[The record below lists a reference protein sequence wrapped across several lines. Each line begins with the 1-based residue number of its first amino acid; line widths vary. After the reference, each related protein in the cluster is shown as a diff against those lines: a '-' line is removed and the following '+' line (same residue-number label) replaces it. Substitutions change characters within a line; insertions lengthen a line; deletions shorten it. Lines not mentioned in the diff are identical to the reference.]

1 MFSRTI
7 QAVSGKHIGNLTMNT
22 TDYLLQNAADN
33 DMVFITP
40 KSRHSYKDLKSA
52 IASLIQSFTS
62 DGVRR
67 GDRVGIL
74 GSNSL
79 FWAASY
85 LSAMKIGAIAV
96 PFATKLPPVELA
108 DQIKQTGC
116 RVVCME
122 KKLFTKYS
130 LSFPKEVK
138 IISEENLE
146 PAHTDFSPS
155 SFQDVDETQD
165 AAWMLTSGTT
175 AKPRITRVTHMN
187 IQSNTDSIIQYLG
200 LTRSDRILS
209 VLPFYYCYGTSLLH
223 THLRVGGSLAL
234 ADSVGFPEKVLDLME
249 ETACTGFA
257 GVPTTFQMYLR
268 NSTFPQRSL
277 PALQKIQQAGGKLMP
292 ALIEELVQSHPN
304 AKVFVMYGQTE
315 ATARLSYL
323 PPDFLKSK
331 LGSIGRGIP
340 GVKLAVL
347 NESGI
352 EVKPDEVGE
361 IVAWGKNISP
371 GYVNE
376 PEASA
381 EKFVNYALRT
391 GDMATVDEDGYIYIV
406 DRKSDFI
413 KSYGN
418 RVSSQEVEACVLEIK
433 DIVSAAAIGV
443 PDPIRGEAIRV
454 FAVRKARSVVTAEE
468 IIQHCMKRLA
478 RYMVPK
484 EIVFIQSLPTNQH
497 GKVVKSE
504 LRKDS

>member
-1 MFSRTI
+1 
-7 QAVSGKHIGNLTMNT
+7 MNT
-22 TDYLLQNAADN
+22 SDYLLQYAAD
-33 DMVFITP
+33 DDFVFIAP
-40 KSRHSYKDLKSA
+40 KARHTYKDLKQAVHTLAQALSS
-52 IASLIQSFTS
+52 I
-62 DGVRR
+62 GVKK
-67 GDRVGIL
+67 GERVGIL

-85 LSAMKIGAIAV
+85 LSTMKAGAIAV
-96 PFATKLPPVELA
+96 PFATKLPPHELA
-108 DQIKQTGC
+108 GQIEQTEC
-116 RVVCME
+116 RVICVE
-122 KKLFTKYS
+122 KKLSAKYS
-130 LSFPKEVK
+130 PFLQKGLD
-138 IISEENLE
+138 IIGEEILE
-146 PAHTDFSPS
+146 QAFETSSPIS
-155 SFQDVDETQD
+155 LPDVDENED

-175 AKPRITRVTHMN
+175 AKPRITRVTHAN
-187 IQSNTDSIIQYLG
+187 IQANTDSIIQYLE
-200 LTRSDRILS
+200 LTRLERMLS
-209 VLPFYYCYGTSLLH
+209 ILPFYYCYGTSLLH

-268 NSTFPQRSL
+268 NSTFPQRGL
-277 PALQKIQQAGGKLMP
+277 PALRKIQQAGGKLMP
-292 ALIEELVQSHPN
+292 ALIEELVQSHPH

-315 ATARLSYL
+315 ATARLSHL
-323 PPDFLKSK
+323 PPDLLTTK

-340 GVKLAVL
+340 GVELKVV
-347 NESGI
+347 NEAGAT
-352 EVKPDEVGE
+352 VKPGEVGE
-361 IVAWGKNISP
+361 IVAWGGNISP

-381 EKFVNYALRT
+381 EKFVNGSLRT
-391 GDMATVDEDGYIYIV
+391 GDMATVDDDGYIYIV

-433 DIVSAAAIGV
+433 DVVSAAAIGV

-454 FAVRKARSVVTAEE
+454 FVARKAKSTLTEEE
-468 IIQHCMKRLA
+468 IIQHCMRRLA
-478 RYMVPK
+478 RYMAPK

-504 LRKDS
+504 LRKES